1 MDDFVAEAFS
11 LLGVAV
17 LLAAL
22 RTYARWTLAG
32 PANFQLDD
40 YLMPLAMVSPVD
52 TVVPRNAG

>member
-1 MDDFVAEAFS
+1 MAEAFS